1 MQIFCKP
8 TDLDF
13 LVPLS
18 IYPSV
23 GYRLYQIR
31 QYKGGVL
38 RTGETWCSDNTTISM
53 RKVPQITLL

>member
-8 TDLDF
+8 TDLGF
-13 LVPLS
+13 PVPLS
-18 IYPSV
+18 IYLSV

-38 RTGETWCSDNTTISM
+38 RTDNTTISM
-53 RKVPQITLL
+53 RKVPKITLL